1 MVEEGQEAKSFVTVI
16 LCEQAVISN
25 NLCLLVDDHGVHG
38 EMRNDA
44 MNVASVALETNQEE
58 KDISRHIKV
67 VEKYIDRVTLID
79 SL

>member
-1 MVEEGQEAKSFVTVI
+1 MARLSVTVRY
-16 LCEQAVISN
+16 LVATFASN
-25 NLCLLVDDHGVHG
+25 VNEVDDHGVHG

-67 VEKYIDRVTLID
+67 CVTSYFYIDVA
-79 SL
+79 